1 MSMVYNQIYKCRKC
15 GEEFCPVTTR
25 GFEEASVS
33 MTNFIERANGAT
45 NIYRPLSPTLY
56 VRHYCKN
63 GNIGVADFIGY
74 EKQEL

>member
-15 GEEFCPVTTR
+15 GAEFCPVTTH

-33 MTNFIERANGAT
+33 MTNFIERANGVT
-45 NIYRPLSPTLY
+45 
-56 VRHYCKN
+56 
-63 GNIGVADFIGY
+63 DFIGY